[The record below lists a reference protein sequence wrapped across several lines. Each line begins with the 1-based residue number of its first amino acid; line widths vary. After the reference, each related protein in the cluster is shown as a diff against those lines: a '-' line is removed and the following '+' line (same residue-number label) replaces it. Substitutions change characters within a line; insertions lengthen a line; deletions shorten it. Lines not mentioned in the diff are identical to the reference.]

1 MRFVA
6 SRQPFQVRDQFRAIG
21 YSVCAD
27 LTGDARPQYLLSSS
41 WTYLQK
47 RLECLTIHPRPREA
61 VKLSDDLI

>member
-6 SRQPFQVRDQFRAIG
+6 SRQPFQVRDQFRA
-21 YSVCAD
+21 VCAD

>member
-1 MRFVA
+1 
-6 SRQPFQVRDQFRAIG
+6 
-21 YSVCAD
+21 